1 MLEVDDQLTFG
12 FCRELMACVLQSEE
26 MQLKFG
32 EENDPFKE
40 QPGELGKE
48 LLAEKSEHE

>member
-1 MLEVDDQLTFG
+1 MEVDNHVQLG
-12 FCRELMACVLQSEE
+12 FSRELIKVVLQNEE

-40 QPGELGKE
+40 QPGELG
-48 LLAEKSEHE
+48 